1 MSQPRP
7 LSTRR
12 PLTSS
17 GEAIRWR
24 LDTRSGHPGR
34 WVSGNRS
41 GPPYRP
47 GVAARRRK
55 TVHGTWTARVVF
67 AALAAAAAFLGA
79 YGFATTLGSST
90 TGLGAGS
97 EVVASCGSGLTF
109 AFTAAFSATNSEY
122 VVDGIELSNIPAGC
136 QRKSL
141 SASFYDSNGT
151 TVGSTVDA
159 TLTASGS
166 TESIAIA
173 PSSNTI
179 DAGQV
184 NGVSVVVS

>member
-7 LSTRR
+7 LSKRGAPR
-12 PLTSS
+12 TSS

-24 LDTRSGHPGR
+24 LDTRSGHPAR
-34 WVSGNRS
+34 WASGNLA

-47 GVAARRRK
+47 GVAAGRRK
-55 TVHGTWTARVVF
+55 TVL
-67 AALAAAAAFLGA
+67 AALAAVAAFLGA
-79 YGFATTLGSST
+79 YGFAATLGSSS

-97 EVVASCGSGLTF
+97 KVVASCGSGLTF
-109 AFTAAFSATNSEY
+109 AYTAAFSATNSEY
-122 VVDGIELSNIPAGC
+122 VVNGVELSNIPAGC

-141 SASFYDSNGT
+141 SASFYDSDGT
-151 TVGSTVDA
+151 PVGSAVDM

-166 TESIAIA
+166 TQSIAIA